1 VTVRLRSLTARRL
14 ASLTAP
20 LLVIAGL
27 LAQAPPAASRV
38 AGRVVDGSNRAVR
51 GALVMIAGTDIAVAR
66 VTATSDDGTFVFDA
80 VPAGHV
86 LVVAGK
92 PTYLAGLY
100 GAARAGRPGE
110 VVSVGTG
117 RTTDLVVALQKGAS
131 ITGRVLDGNGQP
143 VVGARVRVTPRRLVG
158 LGVVIGGDVG
168 EPAIVT
174 TDETGAYR
182 VFDLAPGDYLVGV
195 AARVFAPGDAII
207 DGSPQSQG
215 PVPSAQGASVG
226 YAPAYYPAATQP
238 EDAAVVTLEASTDRA
253 GVDIRTTVVR
263 LARVE
268 GVLTGVDGVM
278 PANQILIRPR
288 GWTTS
293 GAFLSTQT
301 TRAGAD
307 GRFTFPNV
315 PPAAYP
321 VLAPT
326 LPPPPDPLTGVT
338 RRALP
343 LWAMADITLSGA
355 DDHVV
360 LRWQAGLTVS
370 GRVTFAG
377 MAHPPTDI
385 TVRVAI
391 RPTPATAGSLI
402 PDPVPIDAA
411 GRFTIGGVV
420 PGEYWLAVQVPAD
433 PATQLPDWIP
443 GSAMIDGHDA
453 FDDAF
458 AVRAD
463 LGMPDIPV
471 VLTRETQQIDGGVRD
486 GAGRPVVDC
495 PVVVFSTD
503 RRFWFPQSRHIA
515 VRRTDATGGLLFNLA
530 AALPPGEYY
539 VAAAPDLG
547 PGEQF
552 DPVLLAD
559 ATASA
564 RRVTVPLG
572 GSQTVRIRLGRRP

>member
-1 VTVRLRSLTARRL
+1 VTARRL
-14 ASLTAP
+14 VSLLAP
-20 LLVIAGL
+20 VLVVAGL
-27 LAQAPPAASRV
+27 VAQAPPAASRV
-38 AGRVVDGSNRAVR
+38 AGRVVDSSNRAVR
-51 GALVMIAGTDIAVAR
+51 GALVLIAGTDIAVAR

-92 PTYLAGLY
+92 PSYLAGLY

-110 VVSVGTG
+110 VIAVGAG
-117 RTTDLVVALQKGAS
+117 RTTDLVVGLQKGAS
-131 ITGRVLDGNGQP
+131 IAGRVLDGDAQP
-143 VVGARVRVTPRRLVG
+143 VVGSRVRVTPRRLVG
-158 LGVVIGGDVG
+158 LGVVLGGDVG

-182 VFDLAPGDYLVGV
+182 VFDLPPGDYLVGV
-195 AARVFAPGDAII
+195 AARAFAPGDAII
-207 DGSPQSQG
+207 AGSPQSQG
-215 PVPSAQGASVG
+215 AVANAQGASVG

-238 EDAAVVTLEASTDRA
+238 EDAAVVTLGPGSDRP

-301 TRAGAD
+301 TRAGTD
-307 GRFTFPNV
+307 GRFTFTNI
-315 PPAAYP
+315 PPGAYT
-321 VLAPT
+321 VVART
-326 LPPPPDPLTGVT
+326 LPPPPDPLTGMP
-338 RRALP
+338 RRTPP
-343 LWAMADITLSGA
+343 LWALTDITLGGG

-370 GRVTFAG
+370 GHVTFTG
-377 MAHPPTDI
+377 LAHPPSDI
-385 TVRVAI
+385 TVRVGL
-391 RPTPATAGSLI
+391 RPTPATAGSPI

-411 GRFTIGGVV
+411 GRFTIGGVM
-420 PGEYWLAVQVPAD
+420 PGEYWLSVQVPAD
-433 PATQLPDWIP
+433 PATQLPDWISS
-443 GSAMIDGHDA
+443 SAMIDGHDA

-471 VLTRETQQIDGGVRD
+471 VLTRETQQIDGGVED

-503 RRFWFPQSRHIA
+503 RHFWFPQSRHVA
-515 VRRTDATGGLLFNLA
+515 VRRTDSTGGLLFNLA

-559 ATASA
+559 AATSA
-564 RRVTVPLG
+564 RRVTVPVG
-572 GSQTVRIRLGRRP
+572 GSQTVRIRLGRRQ

>member
-1 VTVRLRSLTARRL
+1 VTARHF

-20 LLVIAGL
+20 VLVIAGL

-51 GALVMIAGTDIAVAR
+51 GALVMIAGTDVAVAR
-66 VTATSDDGTFVFDA
+66 VTATNDDGAFVFDA

-86 LVVAGK
+86 LIVAGK
-92 PTYLAGLY
+92 PTYMAALY

-117 RTTDLVVALQKGAS
+117 RTSDLVVALQKGAS
-131 ITGRVLDGNGQP
+131 VAGRVLDGDGQP
-143 VVGARVRVTPRRLVG
+143 VVGARVRMTPRRVVG
-158 LGVVIGGDVG
+158 LGVVLGGDVG

-182 VFDLAPGDYLVGV
+182 VFDLPPGDYLISA
-195 AARVFAPGDAII
+195 AARVFAPGDAAIE
-207 DGSPQSQG
+207 GSSQG
-215 PVPSAQGASVG
+215 QGAVSNAQGASVG
-226 YAPAYYPAATQP
+226 YAPAYYPAATQA
-238 EDAAVVTLEASTDRA
+238 EDAAVVTLGAGTDRA
-253 GVDIRTTVVR
+253 GIDIRTAIVR
-263 LARVE
+263 FARVE

-278 PANQILIRPR
+278 PANQIQIRPR

-301 TRAGAD
+301 TRASGD
-307 GRFTFPNV
+307 GRFTFANV
-315 PPAAYP
+315 PPGAYTVVARTQP
-321 VLAPT
+321 Q
-326 LPPPPDPLTGVT
+326 PPDPLTGVP
-338 RRALP
+338 RRAQP
-343 LWAMADITLSGA
+343 LWAMADIKLGGA

-360 LRWQAGLTVS
+360 LRWQGGLTVS
-370 GRVTFAG
+370 GHVAFAG
-377 MAHPPTDI
+377 MAHPPNDI
-385 TVRVAI
+385 TVRVGI
-391 RPTPATAGSLI
+391 RPTPATAGSPI
-402 PDPVPIDAA
+402 PDPVSIDAA
-411 GRFTIGGVV
+411 GRFTIGGVM
-420 PGEYWLAVQVPAD
+420 PGEYWLSVQVPAN
-433 PATQLPDWIP
+433 PATQLPDWIS

-463 LGMPDIPV
+463 LGTPEIPV

-486 GAGRPVVDC
+486 GAGHPVVDC

-552 DPVLLAD
+552 DSALLAD
-559 ATASA
+559 AAASA
-564 RRVTVPLG
+564 RRVTVSSG
-572 GSQTVRIRLGRRP
+572 GSETVRIRLSRQH